1 VGVQGDDVDRLAVA
15 PHRERLLPDEAERR
29 AVELGPGE
37 QVGARLDRLRREQ
50 RGADDALLG
59 GGVMRRLLRGSLA
72 QRVGFGGH
80 G

>member
-1 VGVQGDDVDRLAVA
+1 VQRDDVDRLAVA
-15 PHRERLLPDEAERR
+15 PHRKRLPPDEAERR

-37 QVGARLDRLRREQ
+37 QVGARLDRLGVQQ

-59 GGVMRRLLRGSLA
+59 CAIMRRLLRGSLA
-72 QRVGFGGH
+72 QHVGFGSH